1 MPVSFNHIPD
11 NLRIRLYWA
20 EMDPSRAG
28 TFSNNRRI
36 LVLGHGT
43 GTVVDNTLQRAGSAA
58 SVRTLTGRGSMLD
71 RQLVALRKANGFDDA
86 WFIDVPE
93 PTGGNKAAGSI
104 EVTAGASAAGTLYLY
119 IAGQKLA
126 IGVAAGDTVSEIATA
141 IAAAVNAAGD
151 LPVTAAVVDDEND
164 DTVALTCRWKGVT
177 GNDIDIRVNY
187 LGALGTEVLPTGVGL
202 TITAMAGGTGVPD
215 LSAAFAALGDQEFET
230 IIHCWTDSDSL
241 NAFDAEWGHGDD
253 GRWGWQR
260 QLYGHVWSA
269 RNGSFGDL
277 STFGDLRNGDSQTT
291 WGLKGSPTPPWERAA
306 VLGGVANRALMEDPA
321 RPLGT
326 LPLPGVLAPAE
337 ADRFTKAEK
346 NALLFD
352 GITVADENPDGTM
365 QIQQVI
371 THYQRN
377 PYGLE
382 DNALLKVNTKATYAY
397 VMRSQRLRLV
407 QRFPRHKIA
416 NDGTRF
422 GPGQAITTPSGIK
435 GEIYAHYRD
444 MEWLGL
450 LENAEQ
456 AMRNT
461 IVERDADNPDRVNV
475 LYAPDF
481 VNQLDV
487 LAVVAQFRLQYA
499 PDLGQQSVP
508 VI

>member
-11 NLRIRLYWA
+11 NLRLRLYWA

-28 TFSNNRRI
+28 TFSNNRRLLI
-36 LVLGHGT
+36 LGHGA
-43 GTVVDNTLQRAGSAA
+43 GNAVDNTLYRAGSAA
-58 SVRTLTGRGSMLD
+58 SVRARTGRGSMLD
-71 RQLVALRKANGFDDA
+71 RMLVKLREANGFDDA

-93 PTGGNKAAGSI
+93 PSAGVKAAGTI
-104 EVTAGASAAGTLYLY
+104 LVTAAATAAGTLYLY
-119 IAGQKLA
+119 IAGQKLSIA
-126 IGVAAGDTVSEIATA
+126 IASGDAVGTIATK
-141 IAAAVNAAGD
+141 ISAAVNAALD
-151 LPVTAAVVDDEND
+151 LPVVGTVDTA
-164 DTVALTCRWKGVT
+164 TVTLTCRWKGVT
-177 GNDIDIRVNY
+177 GNDIDIRFNY
-187 LGALGTEVLPTGVGL
+187 LGTLGTEAFPAGVAF
-202 TITAMAGGTGVPD
+202 TVTPMSGGSGVPD
-215 LSAAFAALGDQEFET
+215 LATAFAALGDEEFET
-230 IIHCWTDSDSL
+230 IVHCWTDSASL
-241 NAFDAEWGHGDD
+241 NAFDAEWGHSDD

-277 STFGDLRNGDSQTT
+277 STFGDARNGGEQST
-291 WGLKGSPTPPWERAA
+291 WGLYGSPTPPWERAA
-306 VLGGVANRALMEDPA
+306 VLGGVVNRALMEDPA

-326 LPLPGVLAPAE
+326 LSLPGVLAPVE

-346 NALLFD
+346 NALLYD
-352 GITVADENPDGTM
+352 GITVADENADGTM

-377 PYGLE
+377 AYGLE

-397 VMRSQRLRLV
+397 VMRSQRLRIT

-435 GEIYAHYRD
+435 GEIYAHYRE

-450 LENAEQ
+450 VENAEQ
-456 AMRNT
+456 AMKNT
-461 IVERDADNPDRVNV
+461 IVERDADNPDRVNM

-481 VNQLDV
+481 VNQFDIF
-487 LAVVAQFRLQYA
+487 AVIAQFRLQYA
-499 PDLGQQSVP
+499 ADLGQQSVP

>member
-11 NLRIRLYWA
+11 NLRLRLYWA

-43 GTVVDNTLQRAGSAA
+43 GNAVDNTLYRAGSAG
-58 SVRTLTGRGSMLD
+58 SVRGRTGRGSMLD
-71 RQLVALRKANGFDDA
+71 RMIVKLRGANGFDDA

-93 PTGGNKAAGSI
+93 PGAGNEAVGSI
-104 EVTAGASAAGTLYLY
+104 EVTAAATGAGTLHLY
-119 IAGQKLA
+119 IAGQKLQIA
-126 IGVAAGDTVSEIATA
+126 IANGDTRSEIATA
-141 IAAAVNAAGD
+141 IAAAVTAAPD
-151 LPVTAAVVDDEND
+151 LPVTAAVVDDEDD
-164 DTVALTCRWKGVT
+164 DTVALTCRWKGLT
-177 GNDIDIRVNY
+177 GNDIDIRFNY
-187 LGALGTEVLPTGVGL
+187 LGALGSEEFPAGVAF
-202 TITAMAGGTGVPD
+202 TVTPMAGGTGVPD
-215 LSAAFAALGDQEFET
+215 LAAAFAALGDQEFET
-230 IIHCWTDSDSL
+230 IVHCWTDSASL

-260 QLYGHVWSA
+260 LLYGHVWSA

-277 STFGDLRNGDSQTT
+277 SSFGDPRNSGEQST
-291 WGLKGSPTPPWERAA
+291 WGLYGSPTPPWERAA
-306 VLGGVANRALMEDPA
+306 VLGGVVHRALMEDPA

-326 LPLPGVLAPAE
+326 LPLPGVLAPVE

-352 GITVADENPDGTM
+352 GITVADENSDGTM
-365 QIQQVI
+365 QLQQVI

-377 PYGLE
+377 AYGLE
-382 DNALLKVNTKATYAY
+382 DNALLNVNTKATYAY
-397 VMRSQRLRLV
+397 VMRSQRLRIV

-416 NDGTRF
+416 NDGTRH
-422 GPGQAITTPSGIK
+422 GPGQAITTPSAIK
-435 GEIYAHYRD
+435 GEIYAHYRE
-444 MEWLGL
+444 MEWIGL

-461 IVERDADNPDRVNV
+461 IVERDADNPDRVNT

-481 VNQLDV
+481 VNKLDV
-487 LAVVAQFRLQYA
+487 FAVIAQFRLQYA